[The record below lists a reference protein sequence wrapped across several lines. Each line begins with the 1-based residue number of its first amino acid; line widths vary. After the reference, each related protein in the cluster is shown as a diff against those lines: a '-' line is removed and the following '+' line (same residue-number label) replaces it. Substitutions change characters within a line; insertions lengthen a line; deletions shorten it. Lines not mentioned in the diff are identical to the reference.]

1 MAGASMV
8 YIFAFQIVNRMIS
21 AYGYPFYLI
30 GSMLLFCDL
39 PGCSPVIQS
48 SSRVESFYLKNRAI
62 RCRPLCVQKPGSMDD
77 KHFLSY
83 DIFRPEGQSSITVSR
98 SSEKEYSFV
107 TLCSTVRRSHRPCL
121 PICRSESDALVCG
134 LDAARCHLDNTDV
147 QMLGLACT
155 VFRHTKAD

>member
-1 MAGASMV
+1 VLIGITIQLGVFVAGASMV

-30 GSMLLFCDL
+30 GSMLLFCGL
-39 PGCSPVIQS
+39 PGCSPVIQN

-62 RCRPLCVQKPGSMDD
+62 RCRPLCVQKAGSMDD

-83 DIFRPEGQSSITVSR
+83 NIFRPEGQSSITVSR

-107 TLCSTVRRSHRPCL
+107 TLCSTVVVL
-121 PICRSESDALVCG
+121 TGLVCQSVG
-134 LDAARCHLDNTDV
+134 LRAMHWSVGLMQLAATLTIQMFRC
-147 QMLGLACT
+147 
-155 VFRHTKAD
+155 